1 MRVLL
6 VVAATLAAQVL
17 AAQAGPAP
25 PDTGDPRAALFVARG
40 CPECHAIVALGLK
53 AKTDAG
59 PDLTYAYSDVQ
70 HRYGLTL
77 ECFFERPDGVMRL
90 VLGGHVQLSKADS
103 DSLVSILRALYFERL
118 AGANTDSE
126 GRGCRAAPHRPG
138 RNNERAN
145 TRTAVRESR
154 GCR

>member
-6 VVAATLAAQVL
+6 VAATLTAQVL
-17 AAQAGPAP
+17 AAQAPPAP

-40 CPECHAIVALGLK
+40 CSDCHAVVALGLK

-70 HRYGLTL
+70 DRYGLTL
-77 ECFFERPDGVMRL
+77 ECFFERPAGVMRL
-90 VLGGHVQLSKADS
+90 VLGGHVQLSKGDS

-118 AGANTDSE
+118 AGANTDSD
-126 GRGCRAAPHRPG
+126 GRATCAAPHRPG
-138 RNNERAN
+138 GDNERAN
-145 TRTAVRESR
+145 TRTAVRQSR